1 MSGRANHVEQIAAM
15 TSMLEAAPHAA
26 ALKAHLR
33 SITESPPFK
42 GSRRSQEFLQF
53 IVARALDGH
62 FDDLKERVLGVELF
76 GRSPSY
82 DTGDDAIVR
91 VTACDVRKRLN
102 QFYLEFAHQSDFRIE
117 LPPGSYIP
125 EIHSVAPQEKAV
137 EAARPVVTPVVTPV
151 LTPVVAPVV
160 TPVVTPVVEP
170 IVTPL
175 VAQSVDSAVPI
186 AGIPAGVP
194 IPARRTR
201 LVWFAAAAVVAFT
214 VAGSGFW
221 VWKERRPAEAVPSPE
236 HTLPWSAMIQPNRQI
251 RLIFCDPEIV
261 SIQRLLNY
269 SITLS
274 DYANQHYWPEDM
286 KPEAR
291 RVLQSVSFR
300 GASVAAVD
308 AGIALKMDG
317 LILPVTRR
325 PMQMQTARTVRLGD
339 FKTEDSF
346 VLFGSPRSN
355 PWLGLFQDQL
365 DFSFE
370 RDGARKAE
378 FVRNRHP
385 GNGEAPAYVPTAEGW
400 GTGQAYGIVA
410 LVGNPEQ
417 NGQVLLLAG
426 SDAEAT
432 EAAGK
437 LVTNI
442 DSLARIL
449 KSAGVDS
456 NGRVRHFEILLRVST
471 MAGLPNT
478 YDVVACH
485 PLNGRP

>member
-1 MSGRANHVEQIAAM
+1 LQ
-15 TSMLEAAPHAA
+15 
-26 ALKAHLR
+26 AL
-33 SITESPPFK
+33 SI
-42 GSRRSQEFLQF
+42 
-53 IVARALDGH
+53 
-62 FDDLKERVLGVELF
+62 
-76 GRSPSY
+76 
-82 DTGDDAIVR
+82 
-91 VTACDVRKRLN
+91 
-102 QFYLEFAHQSDFRIE
+102 
-117 LPPGSYIP
+117 
-125 EIHSVAPQEKAV
+125 
-137 EAARPVVTPVVTPV
+137 
-151 LTPVVAPVV
+151 
-160 TPVVTPVVEP
+160 
-170 IVTPL
+170 
-175 VAQSVDSAVPI
+175 
-186 AGIPAGVP
+186 
-194 IPARRTR
+194 
-201 LVWFAAAAVVAFT
+201 
-214 VAGSGFW
+214 
-221 VWKERRPAEAVPSPE
+221 
-236 HTLPWSAMIQPNRQI
+236 
-251 RLIFCDPEIV
+251 
-261 SIQRLLNY
+261 
-269 SITLS
+269 
-274 DYANQHYWPEDM
+274 
-286 KPEAR
+286 
-291 RVLQSVSFR
+291 R

-317 LILPVTRR
+317 LILPFTRR
-325 PMQMQTARTVRLGD
+325 AMEMQPARTVRLGD

-370 RDGARKAE
+370 FDGPRKAE

-385 GNGEAPAYVPTAEGW
+385 RSGEAPAYVPTAEGW

-410 LVGNPEQ
+410 LVSNPEQ

-442 DSLARIL
+442 EALSKIL
-449 KSAGVDS
+449 KSSGIDS

>member
-1 MSGRANHVEQIAAM
+1 M
-15 TSMLEAAPHAA
+15 TSMLEVAPHAD
-26 ALKAHLR
+26 ALREHLR
-33 SITESPPFK
+33 LITESPAFK

-53 IVARALDGH
+53 VVARALDGH

-102 QFYLEFAHQSDFRIE
+102 QYYVEYGAQSDFRID

-125 EIHSVAPQEKAV
+125 DIHT
-137 EAARPVVTPVVTPV
+137 VTPPPSALPAKAEPAKPVITSPSITEMVETVTP
-151 LTPVVAPVV
+151 
-160 TPVVTPVVEP
+160 
-170 IVTPL
+170 
-175 VAQSVDSAVPI
+175 AV
-186 AGIPAGVP
+186 GIPVEVAK
-194 IPARRTR
+194 PARGVR
-201 LVWFAAAAVVAFT
+201 LVWLAAALAAIA
-214 VAGSGFW
+214 VAGGAFW
-221 VWKERRPAEAVPSPE
+221 LWKERRPTEAMVSPE

-261 SIQRLLNY
+261 GIQRLLNY
-269 SITLS
+269 SINLS
-274 DYANQHYWPEDM
+274 DYANQHYWPADM

-291 RVLQSVSFR
+291 RILQASSYR

-308 AGIALKMDG
+308 AGIALKMDA
-317 LILPVTRR
+317 LILPLTKRS
-325 PMQMQTARTVRLGD
+325 MQMQTARNVRLGD

-355 PWLGLFQDQL
+355 PWLELFQDQL

-370 RDGARKAE
+370 FDNVRKAE

-385 GNGEAPAYVPTAEGW
+385 QNGEAAAYVPTAEGW

-410 LVGNPEQ
+410 LVNNPEQ
-417 NGQVLLLAG
+417 NGQVLLIAG
-426 SDAEAT
+426 SNAEAT

-442 DSLARIL
+442 DALPKIL
-449 KSAGVDS
+449 KSAGIDS
-456 NGRVRHFEILLRVST
+456 NGRIRHFEILLRVST

>member
-1 MSGRANHVEQIAAM
+1 
-15 TSMLEAAPHAA
+15 
-26 ALKAHLR
+26 
-33 SITESPPFK
+33 
-42 GSRRSQEFLQF
+42 
-53 IVARALDGH
+53 
-62 FDDLKERVLGVELF
+62 
-76 GRSPSY
+76 
-82 DTGDDAIVR
+82 
-91 VTACDVRKRLN
+91 
-102 QFYLEFAHQSDFRIE
+102 
-117 LPPGSYIP
+117 
-125 EIHSVAPQEKAV
+125 
-137 EAARPVVTPVVTPV
+137 
-151 LTPVVAPVV
+151 
-160 TPVVTPVVEP
+160 
-170 IVTPL
+170 
-175 VAQSVDSAVPI
+175 
-186 AGIPAGVP
+186 
-194 IPARRTR
+194 
-201 LVWFAAAAVVAFT
+201 
-214 VAGSGFW
+214 
-221 VWKERRPAEAVPSPE
+221 
-236 HTLPWSAMIQPNRQI
+236 MIQPNRQI

-385 GNGEAPAYVPTAEGW
+385 KNDEAPTYVPTAAGW
-400 GTGQAYGIVA
+400 GTGQAYAIVA
-410 LVGNPEQ
+410 LVSNPEQ

-426 SDAEAT
+426 SNAEAT

-437 LVTNI
+437 LVMNV
-442 DSLARIL
+442 DALPKIL
-449 KSAGVDS
+449 KSAGIDS

-478 YDVVACH
+478 YEVVACH
-485 PLNGRP
+485 ALNGRP

>member
-15 TSMLEAAPHAA
+15 TSMLEVAPHAV
-26 ALKAHLR
+26 ALKVHLR
-33 SITESPPFK
+33 SITESPAFK

-53 IVARALDGH
+53 VVARALDGH

-102 QFYLEFAHQSDFRIE
+102 QFYVEFGPQSDFRIE

-125 EIHSVAPQEKAV
+125 EIHSVAPALPAPPAKAV
-137 EAARPVVTPVVTPV
+137 ETATPVVSPVVTP
-151 LTPVVAPVV
+151 
-160 TPVVTPVVEP
+160 
-170 IVTPL
+170 IVTLP
-175 VAQSVDSAVPI
+175 DSAMPT
-186 AGIPAGVP
+186 ARIPAGVP
-194 IPARRTR
+194 VAARRTR
-201 LVWFAAAAVVAFT
+201 LAWFATAALVAIT
-214 VAGSGFW
+214 VAGSAFW
-221 VWKERRPAEAVPSPE
+221 VWKERRPAEAVTSPE

-261 SIQRLLNY
+261 NIQRMLNY

-274 DYANQHYWPEDM
+274 DYANQHYWPVDM
-286 KPEAR
+286 KPEGR
-291 RVLQSVSFR
+291 RVLQAVSSR

-308 AGIALKMDG
+308 AGIALKMDS
-317 LILPVTRR
+317 LILPFTKRT
-325 PMQMQTARTVRLGD
+325 MQMQTARTVRLGD

-355 PWLGLFQDQL
+355 PWLELFQDQL

-370 RDGARKAE
+370 FDDARKAE

-385 GNGEAPAYVPTAEGW
+385 RNGEAPAYVPTAEGW

-410 LVGNPEQ
+410 LVSNPEQ

-437 LVTNI
+437 LVTNV
-442 DSLARIL
+442 DALSKIL
-449 KSAGVDS
+449 KSAGIDS
-456 NGRVRHFEILLRVST
+456 NGKVRHFEILLRVST

-478 YDVVACH
+478 YDVVAAH
-485 PLNGRP
+485 ALNGRP

>member
-1 MSGRANHVEQIAAM
+1 M
-15 TSMLEAAPHAA
+15 TSMLEVAPHAV
-26 ALKAHLR
+26 ALRAHLR
-33 SITESPPFK
+33 SITESPAFK

-102 QFYLEFAHQSDFRIE
+102 QYYVEFAHQSEFRIE

-125 EIHSVAPQEKAV
+125 EIHSIAPPLPAPPAKAV
-137 EAARPVVTPVVTPV
+137 EAAQPAVTP
-151 LTPVVAPVV
+151 AADS
-160 TPVVTPVVEP
+160 
-170 IVTPL
+170 IVP
-175 VAQSVDSAVPI
+175 A

-194 IPARRTR
+194 IPARRT
-201 LVWFAAAAVVAFT
+201 LLWFTIAALAAIMF
-214 VAGSGFW
+214 AGLAYW
-221 VWKERRPAEAVPSPE
+221 VWKERRPAEAVASPDR
-236 HTLPWSAMIQPNRQI
+236 TLPWSAIIQPNRQI

-261 SIQRLLNY
+261 TVQRVLNY

-274 DYANQHYWPEDM
+274 DYANQHYWPVDM

-291 RVLQSVSFR
+291 RVLQTVSFR

-308 AGIALKMDG
+308 AGIALKIDS
-317 LILPVTRR
+317 LIVPFTRR
-325 PMQMQTARTVRLGD
+325 AMQMQTARNVRLGD

-355 PWLGLFQDQL
+355 PWVELFQDQL

-370 RDGARKAE
+370 FDDVRKAE

-385 GNGEAPAYVPTAEGW
+385 RSGEAPAYVPTAEGW

-410 LVGNPEQ
+410 LVGNPDQ

-426 SDAEAT
+426 SQAEAT

-442 DSLARIL
+442 DALAKIL
-449 KSAGVDS
+449 KSAGIDS

>member
-1 MSGRANHVEQIAAM
+1 M
-15 TSMLEAAPHAA
+15 TSMLEVAPHAV
-26 ALKAHLR
+26 ALRAHLR
-33 SITESPPFK
+33 SITESPAFK

-102 QFYLEFAHQSDFRIE
+102 QYYVEFAHQSDFRIE

-125 EIHSVAPQEKAV
+125 ELHSVAPPLPAPPAKTV
-137 EAARPVVTPVVTPV
+137 ESAQPAAMPST
-151 LTPVVAPVV
+151 AS
-160 TPVVTPVVEP
+160 
-170 IVTPL
+170 IVPT
-175 VAQSVDSAVPI
+175 
-186 AGIPAGVP
+186 AGIRAGVAT
-194 IPARRTR
+194 PARRTS
-201 LVWFAAAAVVAFT
+201 LWFTIAALAAVAF
-214 VAGSGFW
+214 AGLAFW
-221 VWKERRPAEAVPSPE
+221 VWKERRPAEAGASPDR
-236 HTLPWSAMIQPNRQI
+236 TLPWSAIIQPNRQI

-261 SIQRLLNY
+261 TIQRVLNY

-274 DYANQHYWPEDM
+274 DYANQHYWPVDM

-291 RVLQSVSFR
+291 RVLQTVSFR
-300 GASVAAVD
+300 GVSVAAVD
-308 AGIALKMDG
+308 AGIALKIDS
-317 LILPVTRR
+317 LIVPFTRR
-325 PMQMQTARTVRLGD
+325 AMQMQTARNVRLGD

-355 PWLGLFQDQL
+355 PWLELFQDQL

-370 RDGARKAE
+370 FDDVRKAE

-385 GNGEAPAYVPTAEGW
+385 RSGEAPAYVPTAEGW
-400 GTGQAYGIVA
+400 GTGQAYAIVA

-432 EAAGK
+432 EAAGS

-442 DSLARIL
+442 DALSKIL
-449 KSAGVDS
+449 KSAGIDS